1 MRGFFLAVVSVA
13 VLVITVRA
21 EKPIEA
27 GKSNEA
33 LQGLAN
39 ALKSDEASL
48 EKLANEPFAATP
60 LTKEDSAKA
69 RAMLWAA
76 HVEKLKKERAAELE
90 KKELADGTLTMPF
103 FTKTFGEKPATGR
116 SLWISMH
123 GGGGAPAKV
132 NDGQYE
138 NQKKLYQLAEGI
150 YLVPRAPTNTWNLWH
165 EGHIDRM
172 FARLVED
179 FVALEGV
186 NPDKVYI
193 LGYSAGGDGVYQVAP
208 RMADWWAGAAMMA
221 GHPNGVPLLSVRNVP
236 FALQVGS
243 KDNAYNRAK
252 IGAEYGEQLAK
263 LRKEDPKGYE
273 NFVRIREGKGH
284 WMNLEDKEALPWLA
298 KFDRNPVPDRVVWKQ
313 TGTPHDRSYWLAVPK
328 GKAKGGS
335 LVVAERA
342 ANKITITKAE
352 DVERLVIRLDDRM
365 IPFQGPVVVEQAGKI
380 LHSAPVTRTIATLAK
395 TLADRGDPKL
405 MFDAEVEVILA
416 GK

>member
-193 LGYSAGGDGVYQVAP
+193 LGYSAGGDGVYQMAP

-236 FALQVGS
+236 FALQVGA

-284 WMNLEDKEALPWLA
+284 GMNLEDKEALPWMA

>member
-76 HVEKLKKERAAELE
+76 HVEKLKKGRAAELE

-193 LGYSAGGDGVYQVAP
+193 LGYSAGGDGVYQMAP

-236 FALQVGS
+236 FALQVGA

-263 LRKEDPKGYE
+263 LRKDDPKGYE

-335 LVVAERA
+335 LVVAERV

>member
-39 ALKSDEASL
+39 ALKSDQASL

-193 LGYSAGGDGVYQVAP
+193 LGYSAGGDGVYQMAP

-221 GHPNGVPLLSVRNVP
+221 GHPNGVPLLSLRNVP
-236 FALQVGS
+236 FALQVGA

>member
-39 ALKSDEASL
+39 ALKSDQASL

-193 LGYSAGGDGVYQVAP
+193 LGYSAGGDGVYQMAP

-221 GHPNGVPLLSVRNVP
+221 GHPNGVPLLSLRNVP
-236 FALQVGS
+236 FALQVGA

-313 TGTPHDRSYWLAVPK
+313 TGTPHDRSYWLGGPK

>member
-90 KKELADGTLTMPF
+90 KKELADGTLTRPF

-236 FALQVGS
+236 FALQVGA